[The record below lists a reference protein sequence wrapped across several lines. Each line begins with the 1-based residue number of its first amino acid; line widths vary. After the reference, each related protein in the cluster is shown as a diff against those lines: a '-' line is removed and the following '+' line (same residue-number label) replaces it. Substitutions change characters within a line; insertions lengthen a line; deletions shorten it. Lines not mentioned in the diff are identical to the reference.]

1 MKSLNKILKD
11 SKTVV
16 FLDFE
21 ATEQTFEI
29 ISIGAIKAQLDNK
42 NQIKSYDEGFKCYVY
57 TDTPITPVIEEMTK
71 ITNKLLD
78 EKGISFKEALDKL
91 SNYIGK
97 NLNFTHFFTF
107 GGYDMRLLHATTSK
121 YNLNENNLVL
131 QIFSKNT
138 DFSAFFNQYIK
149 DPTNHT
155 LSLINSLRLF
165 HVRPV
170 EPYHDPLSDAKNLM
184 LLYDAFLKNPTVV
197 RNEYLKVL
205 MNNPNLRA
213 PIKKVLEKLKKENF
227 VSLDDFYTYINE
239 DLK

>member
-57 TDTPITPVIEEMTK
+57 TDTPITPVIEEITK

-78 EKGISFKEALDKL
+78 EKVNSFKEALDKL

-97 NLNFTHFFTF
+97 NLN
-107 GGYDMRLLHATTSK
+107 
-121 YNLNENNLVL
+121 
-131 QIFSKNT
+131 
-138 DFSAFFNQYIK
+138 
-149 DPTNHT
+149 
-155 LSLINSLRLF
+155 LS
-165 HVRPV
+165 
-170 EPYHDPLSDAKNLM
+170 
-184 LLYDAFLKNPTVV
+184 
-197 RNEYLKVL
+197 
-205 MNNPNLRA
+205 
-213 PIKKVLEKLKKENF
+213 
-227 VSLDDFYTYINE
+227 
-239 DLK
+239 